1 MLVMQRLGLITGHPR
16 QPRDCVPM
24 HADEPTALTNAAAFM
39 QVLKHGQTLLVGQ
52 LAIEQRRALAF
63 AEPGLAGAT
72 IEQANVA
79 IFPKPAAHS
88 KVFQPAL
95 AVVRTG
101 RIETAEP

>member
-1 MLVMQRLGLITGHPR
+1 MLVVQSLGLITGHAC
-16 QPRDCVPM
+16 QPRDRVTM
-24 HADEPTALTNAAAFM
+24 HADEPTTLTNAAAFM
-39 QVLKHGQTLLVGQ
+39 QVLQHGQTLLVGQ

-72 IEQANVA
+72 IEQANVVVFA
-79 IFPKPAAHS
+79 KPPAHG

-95 AVVRTG
+95 AVVETG